1 MLERFMRVTDI
12 ALIIAAVGAL
22 VAAVEARNRVD
33 IGPAPEELEKSGQ
46 LITCPMKKRP
56 DFAVVMQAA
65 VLGDGALILEHQTNT
80 RVRDIK
86 DC

>member
-1 MLERFMRVTDI
+1 MLERKMRVTDI
-12 ALIIAAVGAL
+12 ALIVAAAGAL

-33 IGPAPEELEKSGQ
+33 ISPPPAVAEKTS
-46 LITCPMKKRP
+46 LITCPMKKTP

-65 VLGDGALILEHQTNT
+65 VLGDGALIIEQQTNT